1 MTRRTPPPHT
11 TPEPPPVTE
20 QDLMA
25 AYIVIRPLGVPY
37 ALAMTCPL
45 HTTLRRVIECKAAQ
59 IRSDRWLQTQ
69 VRRVACVPR
78 AVLGADGHPVGYVTQ
93 RAAGRL
99 EPRQQNDLPFSE

>member
-25 AYIVIRPLGVPY
+25 AYILIRPLGVPFDE
-37 ALAMTCPL
+37 AMNNPA
-45 HTTLRRVIECKAAQ
+45 HDTLRRVILCKAAQ

-93 RAAGRL
+93 RVPGRL